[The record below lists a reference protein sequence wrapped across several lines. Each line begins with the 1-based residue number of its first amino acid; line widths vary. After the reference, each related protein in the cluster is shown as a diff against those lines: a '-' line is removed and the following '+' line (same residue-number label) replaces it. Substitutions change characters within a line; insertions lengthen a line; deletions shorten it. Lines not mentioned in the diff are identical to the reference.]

1 MILRVDGQQSVTR
14 FWHCPLNAVLLS
26 QVKQRDLMTTSYQ
39 TQTTDT
45 SYNGWTN
52 YETWNVALWIGND
65 EGLYNMA
72 RRCYSYQDF
81 LNRYAD
87 DSETPDGVKFND
99 VNVNHVEMDE
109 MFEEM

>member
-1 MILRVDGQQSVTR
+1 
-14 FWHCPLNAVLLS
+14 
-26 QVKQRDLMTTSYQ
+26 MTASYQ
-39 TQTTDT
+39 TQITDT
-45 SYNGWTN
+45 TYNGWTN

-65 EGLYNMA
+65 EGLYNLA

-81 LNRYAD
+81 LNRFTD
-87 DSETPDGVKFND
+87 ENDETPDGVMFND